1 MNFNKILRDEI
12 VYRDIN
18 IKEFAG
24 KLDIPY
30 SCLLSYVGKRKCRP
44 RLDYAIKIASE
55 LHVSLEYLVMFTAH
69 WNGKIVKKS
78 CII

>member
-30 SCLLSYVGKRKCRP
+30 SCLLSYVGKRNCRP
-44 RLDYAIKIASE
+44 RLD
-55 LHVSLEYLVMFTAH
+55 
-69 WNGKIVKKS
+69 
-78 CII
+78 

>member
-44 RLDYAIKIASE
+44 RLD
-55 LHVSLEYLVMFTAH
+55 
-69 WNGKIVKKS
+69 
-78 CII
+78 